1 MTEAPLL
8 LVLLGVIAACAV
20 TATACILTTAR
31 DLRAALRRL
40 HTVLPE
46 AEGTLRETRHA
57 LRQARRLL
65 ARGDNASRHVEAVV
79 LRACEAASEA
89 LERLGRMRAAAAHL
103 FHARTRNGAGAEPRP
118 NHRRGS

>member
-1 MTEAPLL
+1 MWGKATGPPADRRAAERVSDGTTVQLYQAEPQRSAGPPHFCCPAARRLAQPSAPMTEAPLL

-20 TATACILTTAR
+20 TATACILATAR

-57 LRQARRLL
+57 LRQGRGRPAR
-65 ARGDNASRHVEAVV
+65 
-79 LRACEAASEA
+79 
-89 LERLGRMRAAAAHL
+89 
-103 FHARTRNGAGAEPRP
+103 
-118 NHRRGS
+118 